1 MRSIKRTLHITIIFT
16 FLTVLSS
23 CEQRQTESKTEV
35 LSSIHNISELMNS
48 MYIIPVNEPEM
59 APDFEL
65 PSLEGQ
71 RRSLRQYRGNVVLLS
86 FWATW

>member
-1 MRSIKRTLHITIIFT
+1 
-16 FLTVLSS
+16 
-23 CEQRQTESKTEV
+23 
-35 LSSIHNISELMNS
+35 